1 MNVYTPVIISSAC
14 EWCTSKQD
22 FLRAFSC
29 IKASQYWFV
38 PCMGEEK
45 QDASVKDRLMLCRL
59 MTKPHGNSQL
69 QALFG
74 RELKNSRMA
83 GIVLYEFVM
92 FWRNCQVGVGENTDE
107 DEINKIK
114 TGRGGKMPALSG
126 TLQVLRNNSTKS
138 YKRHSKQQIS
148 IVAGITP
155 KYFYRLSIGNKDTSL
170 CLKMLFQVWFHLD
183 DQFSHILNESFA
195 WHFHNHKPPERQ
207 AITVNCSHAATI
219 RLSNCG
225 KCAGK
230 KQKTKPLQKE
240 HINPIPKKV
249 PV

>member
-1 MNVYTPVIISSAC
+1 
-14 EWCTSKQD
+14 
-22 FLRAFSC
+22 
-29 IKASQYWFV
+29 
-38 PCMGEEK
+38 MGEEK

-138 YKRHSKQQIS
+138 YKRHSK
-148 IVAGITP
+148 TT
-155 KYFYRLSIGNKDTSL
+155 N
-170 CLKMLFQVWFHLD
+170 
-183 DQFSHILNESFA
+183 
-195 WHFHNHKPPERQ
+195 
-207 AITVNCSHAATI
+207 
-219 RLSNCG
+219 
-225 KCAGK
+225 
-230 KQKTKPLQKE
+230 
-240 HINPIPKKV
+240 
-249 PV
+249 